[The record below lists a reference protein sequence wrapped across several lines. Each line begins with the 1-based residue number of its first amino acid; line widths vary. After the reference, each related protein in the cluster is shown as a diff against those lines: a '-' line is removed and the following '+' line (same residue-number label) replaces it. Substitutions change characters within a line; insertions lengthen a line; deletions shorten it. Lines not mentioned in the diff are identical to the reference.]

1 MAFWNAPLDI
11 EDHAADAARA
21 ALQIKDCLAPLNAEL
36 AADLRILVRERL
48 VAGDSDQQILDYL
61 QHQLPG
67 YPFQPELDVDY
78 VEELLDDFPDIDI
91 LAQIKA
97 FRWYYNNRPFRSVKK
112 PRVALRRWLANAWP
126 SD

>member
-1 MAFWNAPLDI
+1 MPSKLPDAPETPLPFPS
-11 EDHAADAARA
+11 R
-21 ALQIKDCLAPLNAEL
+21 PLNPAQ
-36 AADLRILVRERL
+36 
-48 VAGDSDQQILDYL
+48 QQILDYL